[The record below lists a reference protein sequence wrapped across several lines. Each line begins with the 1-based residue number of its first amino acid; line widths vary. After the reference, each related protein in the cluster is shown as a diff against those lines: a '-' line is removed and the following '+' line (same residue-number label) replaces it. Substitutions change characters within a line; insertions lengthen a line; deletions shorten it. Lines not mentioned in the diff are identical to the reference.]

1 MGEESTAE
9 VAVPGREPS
18 RSAAGRHGEASARGA
33 SVATPT
39 GSAAGRGTSSAPGT
53 DDGAKLIAALAEHA
67 PADLAMVGLPG
78 GVFRMGSEDALAYP
92 EEGPVREVEVGPF
105 AIAATT
111 VTVAEF
117 AVFVASTGFRTE
129 AEVFGDSLVF
139 AGLLAEAVRAQSRPC
154 PGPRGGVRSRVRHG
168 CTLAGPAPRRDVRT
182 VMGPSSH
189 SPTIPSRM

>member
-1 MGEESTAE
+1 MGEESAAE

-18 RSAAGRHGEASARGA
+18 RSAAGRQGGA
-33 SVATPT
+33 D
-39 GSAAGRGTSSAPGT
+39 GRDTE
-53 DDGAKLIAALAEHA
+53 LIVALAEHA
-67 PADLAMVGLPG
+67 PADLRMVGLPG

-139 AGLLAEAVRAQSRPC
+139 AGLLAEAVRAQSPA
-154 PGPRGGVRSRVRHG
+154 VSR
-168 CTLAGPAPRRDVRT
+168 TPW
-182 VMGPSSH
+182 
-189 SPTIPSRM
+189 